1 MDNRARA
8 AMIRKVE
15 RRIRAKYRK
24 RGLILF
30 LVALF
35 LGLLLGVLACKQGII
50 PVKSSSSA
58 RPSAT
63 VTAQPE
69 YDGALSE
76 VESTPTPM
84 LATPTP
90 TPENAPLAAT
100 EAPEQGGVLS
110 NEALSSLLG
119 GITSVD
125 QGNSNDQTQPV
136 TTAQVLPTPTPAATL
151 LTPDGGQDTSVQAV
165 AVEPTAAVVQTDPN
179 AKGSKSNPVRA
190 GEAFEFETQV
200 LSDGMKRTNTSSSE
214 YETLRFSITLK
225 NFLMPDYFQANYA
238 NRYKLTGT
246 EAGAELEM
254 TLLSSTG
261 TNSILPQNAVLITFE
276 NEAGEINEGYQL
288 MDAAISGTY
297 DIPLAPGETKTLYKR
312 FKYSEEEAMKYMVLT
327 YYIDGAAYKAYF
339 LLEVVEPVVTYN
351 TLVKG
356 DRNDEVKALQE
367 RLVEL
372 GYLSDTA
379 DGIFGSNTESAIR
392 AAQAN
397 GGLAQTGVAD
407 NEFQQ
412 FIFSDSAPSASGT

>member
-58 RPSAT
+58 RPSAI
-63 VTAQPE
+63 VRPSPE
-69 YDGALSE
+69 CDGALSE
-76 VESTPTPM
+76 VELLRRHRCPADADTRESRPWRLLRRRSRM
-84 LATPTP
+84 
-90 TPENAPLAAT
+90 
-100 EAPEQGGVLS
+100 VC
-110 NEALSSLLG
+110 SLTRHSAICWAGLHRS
-119 GITSVD
+119 IREY
-125 QGNSNDQTQPV
+125 SNDQTRRV
-136 TTAQVLPTPTPAATL
+136 TTAQVCPPTPAATL

-288 MDAAISGTY
+288 MDAATSGTY

-397 GGLAQTGVAD
+397 GGPCAD
-407 NEFQQ
+407 RR
-412 FIFSDSAPSASGT
+412 GGR